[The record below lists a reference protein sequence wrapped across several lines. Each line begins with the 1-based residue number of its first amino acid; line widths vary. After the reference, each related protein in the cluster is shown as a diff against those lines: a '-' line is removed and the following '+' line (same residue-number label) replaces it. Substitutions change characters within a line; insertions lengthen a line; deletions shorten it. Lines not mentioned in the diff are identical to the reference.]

1 MLRPAIAP
9 LPMCSPF
16 SQALRVTQRCRSIA
30 TPFCPLFSKAPVPPN
45 RRKKK
50 GSKSNLSR
58 SPPRDVAGDLR
69 CPRTVAMARKVAF
82 ITGITGQDGSY
93 LAEFLLEKGYEVHG
107 IKRRASSFNQVS
119 QPVIGRL
126 VVSPSQCHAIASLSA
141 RWAPHSGRH
150 AVPDRAHFQ
159 RCQGPRPR
167 KGPSPLLHTLRRSHG
182 PEQPCDAAQQGQ
194 ANRVLQPG
202 RTEVRKARTFNPL
215 AMRVRTRCMHWM
227 PP

>member
-1 MLRPAIAP
+1 M
-9 LPMCSPF
+9 
-16 SQALRVTQRCRSIA
+16 
-30 TPFCPLFSKAPVPPN
+30 
-45 RRKKK
+45 
-50 GSKSNLSR
+50 
-58 SPPRDVAGDLR
+58 AGELHLR

-126 VVSPSQCHAIASLSA
+126 VLSPSRCHAIASLSA

-167 KGPSPLLHTLRRSHG
+167 KGPSPLLHTLRRSDG

>member
-1 MLRPAIAP
+1 MFRLWAGWRHRAPEIAGDIRTHREPSGRLCCARPSHPCPCAP
-9 LPMCSPF
+9 RSARRCASGVDRHSPF
-16 SQALRVTQRCRSIA
+16 VFKSTSQPQ
-30 TPFCPLFSKAPVPPN
+30 
-45 RRKKK
+45 KK
-50 GSKSNLSR
+50 GGQEQSNLSR
-58 SPPRDVAGDLR
+58 SPVRRRGRDLR

-126 VVSPSQCHAIASLSA
+126 VLSPSRCHAIASLSA

-167 KGPSPLLHTLRRSHG
+167 KGPSPLLHTLRRSDG
-182 PEQPCDAAQQGQ
+182 P
-194 ANRVLQPG
+194 
-202 RTEVRKARTFNPL
+202 
-215 AMRVRTRCMHWM
+215 
-227 PP
+227 